1 MSHDADFRELADRV
15 LAGLAETGAEL
26 AYDRDSVAWIDAYI
40 ERNREHFSEEEAN
53 KVANNL
59 GAFVGECLRAAH
71 GGTWVH
77 DEKSGEWGVDLGG
90 NLGTAFPAAK
100 IYKQLRNGPED
111 SVLSFFE
118 VVGAIVAAGGID
130 RLGSGP
136 QKDEG

>member
-1 MSHDADFRELADRV
+1 MSHDAEFRTFADGIIAAFR
-15 LAGLAETGAEL
+15 ETGANL
-26 AYDRDSVAWIDAYI
+26 SYDRDSVAWIDAYI

-71 GGTWVH
+71 GGTWVRH
-77 DEKSGEWGVDLGG
+77 EQSGEWGVDLGG
-90 NLGTAFPAAK
+90 NLGTAFPAMK

-111 SVLSFFE
+111 SVLSFFK

-136 QKDEG
+136 QTNEG

>member
-1 MSHDADFRELADRV
+1 MSYDADFRELADGVIAALRGV
-15 LAGLAETGAEL
+15 GADL
-26 AYDRDSVAWIDAYI
+26 SYDRDSVAWIDAYI

-71 GGTWVH
+71 GGTWVLH
-77 DEKSGEWGVDLGG
+77 EQSGEWGVHLGG

-118 VVGAIVAAGGID
+118 VVGAIVKAGGID
-130 RLGSGP
+130 RLGSG
-136 QKDEG
+136 QQNNEG